1 MSSRHNAPVPVL
13 KPAYGPT
20 LPALLAPRS
29 LPARIAAALLAVV
42 ILAAAVAIA
51 LTTRDD
57 ATAVLIRRPV
67 TFNLVYGHQ
76 WSRTTQPGAIVSL
89 RHAQGSLFLDSYV
102 VRDLTL
108 PPYRGAVGGMLPVYA
123 TRYARSLA
131 RRYAEYEALGEGR
144 ARINNAIGYEL
155 TFRARIGTRRLY
167 EIGERYIT
175 GRARPADPTLLQDLC
190 SDIRDGALCGHEISA
205 TNPLLTGMRYFSE
218 EFEAHILHGV
228 CPAGTCRPLPPV
240 TSPIAQP
247 HPPATRSSPVPHA

>member
-20 LPALLAPRS
+20 LAALLAPRS
-29 LPARIAAALLAVV
+29 LPARIAAAVLAVV

-167 EIGERYIT
+167 GRHYLLVEEEPDGRRRGVVIELESTPAAGTPAADEIGNH
-175 GRARPADPTLLQDLC
+175 
-190 SDIRDGALCGHEISA
+190 GALK
-205 TNPLLTGMRYFSE
+205 TPLRSFRFGEDRK
-218 EFEAHILHGV
+218 G
-228 CPAGTCRPLPPV
+228 GT
-240 TSPIAQP
+240 A
-247 HPPATRSSPVPHA
+247 